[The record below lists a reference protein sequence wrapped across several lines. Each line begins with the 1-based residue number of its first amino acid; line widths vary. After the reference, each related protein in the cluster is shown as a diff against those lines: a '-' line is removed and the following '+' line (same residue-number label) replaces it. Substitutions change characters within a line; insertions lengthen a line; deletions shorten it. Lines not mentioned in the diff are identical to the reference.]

1 MNACSLFGCLA
12 DEARLGIVQALADE
26 GELCVSELVD
36 RVGKEQTNVSHHLS
50 ELRSCGLVVA
60 ERDGRRKDYRLA
72 HASLADLVDDA
83 AALAEHVECTAPEAC
98 RAEGCCP

>member
-1 MNACSLFGCLA
+1 MNARSLFACLA
-12 DEARLGIVQALADE
+12 DEARLGIVDALAGE

-36 RVGKEQTNVSHHLS
+36 RVGKERSNVSHHLA

-72 HASLADLVDDA
+72 HPGLAELVDEARELAD
-83 AALAEHVECTAPEAC
+83 HVQASDPEAC
-98 RAEGCCP
+98 VEQGCCP